1 MSSRRWLALALA
13 LAAPPAATAAQDVE
27 MLGERY
33 GTRPPDGYYREL
45 AANPDAYE
53 FARGRAARARA
64 DAQALASLAGAEG
77 SRGRGPA
84 RALGPR
90 DGPVLGRVRIPV
102 VLGLFFDSPASP
114 PPYSAGQVQ
123 ALYFDHPSASVSAY
137 YAEVS
142 GGRLDLDGDVRNWVR
157 SSLLQAH
164 VTQDESG
171 LVCCGIGDFIRDL
184 VAAQV
189 GIDWGVYDNDGPD
202 GLPNSG
208 DDDGY
213 VDALAVM
220 HPTPGAECDQSPDR
234 IWSHKWNLSSAA
246 TLGEYVTSSPR
257 AGGGRIR
264 VDDYFIQGVLSC
276 NGTALNEI
284 GVFTHE
290 TGHAFGLPDL
300 YDTRPSGPRHAGAG
314 VWDLMAAGTWGC
326 DNRDPAR
333 PCHLS
338 AWSKAVLGWVDVVRL
353 ARDTDHGALTLP
365 PVLASGTVYRLDAQD
380 GSDEYFLL
388 ENRQDLGPGTFDR
401 NLFAEGLLV
410 WQIDPDWVAARW
422 PTNTVNAG
430 SHMGVWLRQAD
441 GLDDLRTPGRGR
453 GDAGDPFPGST
464 GNRYFHSGTNPAAR
478 TFGGTPAGVALLDI
492 ALAGDDVRLRAV
504 TGYAILAVAPLDV
517 RITATLAQDIRLTA
531 QNATAPVSWAQ
542 VGGSLPEGL
551 TLSSEGRVRGAAIEL
566 GFFPVVVEATDAVGL
581 SARATVTFQVGEPS
595 FPIGQL
601 ASPFLL
607 RGLPLEPVQAAFL
620 DRQGNRDGVYDVGDF
635 RAWVLAHPSLPLGA
649 EVAAL
654 AGAGR

>member
-1 MSSRRWLALALA
+1 MSFRRSLALWLALSVRPFVASS
-13 LAAPPAATAAQDVE
+13 QDVE

-45 AANPDAYE
+45 ARNPGAYQ

-64 DAQALASLAGAEG
+64 DALARAALAGAG
-77 SRGRGPA
+77 DTRARGPA
-84 RALGPR
+84 AALGPR
-90 DGPVLGRVRIPV
+90 DGPVVGSVRIPV
-102 VLGLFFDSPASP
+102 VLGLFFDSPSAP
-114 PPYSAGQVQ
+114 PPYGAAEVQ

-137 YAEVS
+137 YEEVS
-142 GGRLDLDGDVRNWVR
+142 GGRVDLRGDVRDWVR
-157 SSLLQAH
+157 SSLSQAQ

-184 VAAQV
+184 VAAQR
-189 GIDWGVYDNDGPD
+189 GLDWGVYDNDGPD
-202 GLPNSG
+202 GIPNSG

-220 HPTPGAECDQSPDR
+220 HPTSGAECDRRPDR
-234 IWSHKWNLSSAA
+234 IWSHKWHLSSAA
-246 TLGEYVTSSPR
+246 SLGEYVTSSPR

-276 NGTALNEI
+276 SGTSLNEI

-300 YDTRPSGPRHAGAG
+300 YDTRLSGPRHAGAG

-326 DNRDPAR
+326 NDRDPSR

-338 AWSKAVLGWVDVVRL
+338 AWSKAVLGWVDVVTL
-353 ARDTDHGALTLP
+353 ARDTDHGTLTLP
-365 PVLASGTVYRLDAQD
+365 PVLTSGTIYRIEAQD

-388 ENRQDLGPGTFDR
+388 ENRQDLGSSTFDR
-401 NLFAEGLLV
+401 NLFAEGLLI

-422 PTNTVNAG
+422 PTNTVNA
-430 SHMGVWLRQAD
+430 SHHMGVWLRQAD
-441 GLDDLRTPGRGR
+441 GLDDLGTPGRGR

-478 TFGGTPAGVALLDI
+478 TFGGTAAGVALLEI
-492 ALAGDDVRLRAV
+492 ALVGDDVRFSAV
-504 TGYAILAVAPLDV
+504 TGHAILAVAPRSV
-517 RITATLAQDIRLTA
+517 TITATMPQDIRLTA
-531 QNATAPVSWAQ
+531 QNATAPVSWVQ
-542 VGGSLPEGL
+542 VGGALPEGL
-551 TLSSEGRVRGAAIEL
+551 TLSRDGRVAGAAIEL
-566 GFFPVVVEATDAVGL
+566 GTFPVVVEATDAVGL
-581 SARATVTFQVGEPS
+581 SATSTITFDVGEPT

-607 RGLPLEPVQAAFL
+607 RGLALDSVQAAFL
-620 DRQGNRDGVYDVGDF
+620 DRQGNRNGVYDVGDF

-654 AGAGR
+654 AGARR